1 MIGRSVLHKTILC
14 FVEVSTYIADVSVM
28 TKMVA
33 LNVIFHNV
41 FPLADLG
48 ANAALPAFL
57 R

>member
-1 MIGRSVLHKTILC
+1 M
-14 FVEVSTYIADVSVM
+14 SVM

-41 FPLADLG
+41 FPLADLE

>member
-33 LNVIFHNV
+33 FNVIFHNV